1 MYNFFIFTVSLQQL
15 KSFFKMEEKTSFF
28 KKKKEICDLVH
39 FFIFS
44 VSFLKKE
51 QKRGE
56 RTRKV
61 KRRLG
66 MGKDTGNHKQEFFF

>member
-1 MYNFFIFTVSLQQL
+1 
-15 KSFFKMEEKTSFF
+15 MEEKTSFF
-28 KKKKEICDLVH
+28 FLKKEICDLVH

-51 QKRGE
+51 QKSGE
-56 RTRKV
+56 RKRKV

-66 MGKDTGNHKQEFFF
+66 MGKDIGNHKQEFKKKMRINKMKIY